1 MTPPPMPADQ
11 RRLSLL
17 LAAMQFTHL
26 LDYMVLMPLGA
37 EVMRVFSVDAASFGW
52 LVGVYTLASASAA
65 LFGAAALDRY
75 DRRHVLLVLYAGFIV
90 ATLACAAAP
99 SFNALLL
106 ARAIAGACAGLMTA
120 TVMALIGDRIEPAR
134 RGQAVGMVMSAFG
147 ASAVAGVPLGLWLAS
162 MAGWRAPFVFVAAL
176 ALVCWLLLARLLP
189 STRTA
194 PGTRVGIGAIFAQPG
209 LALGWLLTFGI
220 VFSGFL
226 IVPYIGAFLGGTLA
240 IAVADLSW
248 FYLCAGAATFVSARF
263 IGQAAD
269 RFGPVRVL
277 ALLMIA
283 SIAPHLA
290 FTHLTPSPLP
300 LVAAIFVAFMVLTS
314 SRAIPA
320 LAFLINRVPPPLR
333 GRYMSINMACSDA
346 ASGLAAATSGL
357 IVGSQPEAFGNFGVI
372 GWVATGVTLSTLA
385 LLWKLQQPRRM
396 EAAAVS

>member
-11 RRLSLL
+11 RRLLLL

-37 EVMRVFSVDAASFGW
+37 EVMRAFSVDASSFGL

-65 LFGAAALDRY
+65 LLGSSALDRF
-75 DRRHVLLVLYAGFIV
+75 DRRNVLLVLYAGFIV

-99 SFNALLL
+99 NFAALLV
-106 ARAIAGACAGLMTA
+106 ARAAAGACAGLMTA
-120 TVMALIGDRIEPAR
+120 TVMALIGDRIEPMR

-147 ASAVAGVPLGLWLAS
+147 ASAVAGVPIGLYLAS
-162 MAGWRAPFVFVAAL
+162 IAGWRAPFVFVAVL
-176 ALVCWLLLARLLP
+176 AAVVWLLLSRRLP
-189 STRTA
+189 ATRA
-194 PGTRVGIGAIFAQPG
+194 VGASVSFAQIFAQPG

-226 IVPYIGAFLGGTLA
+226 IVPYIGAFLGGSLG

-248 FYLCAGAATFVSARF
+248 LYLCAGAATFVSARF

-300 LVAAIFVAFMVLTS
+300 VVAAIFVVFMVLTS

-320 LAFLINRVPPPLR
+320 IAFLINRVPPPLR
-333 GRYMSINMACSDA
+333 GRYMAINMACGDA
-346 ASGLAAATSGL
+346 ASGLAAATAGL
-357 IVGSQPEAFGNFGVI
+357 VVGAQPEAFESFGVI
-372 GWVATGVTLSTLA
+372 GWIAAGVTLVTLA
-385 LLWKLQQPRRM
+385 LLWRLQAPRRV
-396 EAAAVS
+396 EAAVVS